1 MDDREFLQRLD
12 ALRPNRSDLEQLG
25 NTDLQER
32 LASDGEA
39 FELYERIQ
47 SADARIG
54 AAFRDVESPVGLEQR
69 ILSRLVADDV
79 NDDEEIPDDRVAVAS
94 PVGGASPVSVS
105 LDSFPAVPASRQASR
120 RRLIGTTIAALAAAV
135 IAAVIFLPWRR
146 DRPPTSL
153 DELIGRARLFY
164 QNQARAPGNPL
175 SKPQGLETHPISRF
189 VVHGQR
195 TTCRRVDNFLGH
207 TAVAYDIPSLTGARA
222 TLYVVQ
228 HRMQD
233 LPLPTSPFDGQL
245 PETGGLWSVAWQE
258 SGEDVFY
265 VLVAEPTA
273 RNEDPLRLF
282 LKSPWSNA

>member
-94 PVGGASPVSVS
+94 PVGGASPAECVARFVPCRSRKS
-105 LDSFPAVPASRQASR
+105 TGFAAAADWHDNRGPGGGRNSGRHLPAVASRS
-120 RRLIGTTIAALAAAV
+120 TT
-135 IAAVIFLPWRR
+135 
-146 DRPPTSL
+146 
-153 DELIGRARLFY
+153 
-164 QNQARAPGNPL
+164 
-175 SKPQGLETHPISRF
+175 
-189 VVHGQR
+189 
-195 TTCRRVDNFLGH
+195 
-207 TAVAYDIPSLTGARA
+207 DIT
-222 TLYVVQ
+222 
-228 HRMQD
+228 
-233 LPLPTSPFDGQL
+233 
-245 PETGGLWSVAWQE
+245 
-258 SGEDVFY
+258 
-265 VLVAEPTA
+265 
-273 RNEDPLRLF
+273 
-282 LKSPWSNA
+282 